1 MTDVTEML
9 ARSRLGLDQ
18 PIRDVLEK
26 GRTVRSRNRDGEYA
40 IVLSDDQ
47 IFRKRFTQVGWVA
60 DERAD
65 WTIVV
70 TDFTLRNVAKAEA
83 DGDPTLI
90 FWAPVIDRT
99 GKHVGTMRVNA
110 SPYGQIGS
118 DQGEKKTRVVFFSS
132 LRDGDLFCSDEAF
145 IYSARRFVLFRAT
158 ADATST
164 GRVEARSVGTGE
176 PQVFDLGP
184 DHLTFKVI

>member
-9 ARSRLGLDQ
+9 DRSRLSLDQ
-18 PIRDVLEK
+18 PIRDALEQ

-40 IVLSDDQ
+40 IVLSDNQ
-47 IFRKRFTQVGWVA
+47 IFRKRFTHVDEIA

-110 SPYGQIGS
+110 SPYGQVGS
-118 DQGEKKTRVVFFSS
+118 DQGPVKTRVVFFSA
-132 LRDGDLFCSDEAF
+132 LRDGDMFREGRA
-145 IYSARRFVLFRAT
+145 VLFQAT
-158 ADATST
+158 ADASST
-164 GRVEARSVGTGE
+164 GRVEAKAVGTGE